1 MTVSTFFSI
10 FLTAICIGEQQWNLC
25 HHDQTITVQ
34 TEILSGPSRLL
45 VPMETQPQTV
55 SSTGLEEA
63 AKAFVPGEI
72 SSTTFQ
78 HQTPELPLN
87 SLLIEMQINLSG

>member
-1 MTVSTFFSI
+1 M
-10 FLTAICIGEQQWNLC
+10 LP
-25 HHDQTITVQ
+25 
-34 TEILSGPSRLL
+34 GPSRLP

-55 SSTGLEEA
+55 SSGLEEA
-63 AKAFVPGEI
+63 AEAFVPGEI

-78 HQTPELPLN
+78 HQTPELPPN

>member
-1 MTVSTFFSI
+1 M
-10 FLTAICIGEQQWNLC
+10 
-25 HHDQTITVQ
+25 ITVQ
-34 TEILSGPSRLL
+34 TEILSRTSRLL
-45 VPMETQPQTV
+45 VPMETPQTV

-63 AKAFVPGEI
+63 AEAFVPGEI

-78 HQTPELPLN
+78 HQTPELPPN